1 MLIFYLPLFR
11 QGISAFLPGS
21 SLYFRSKSIVRR
33 DLTRTDTIEA
43 AKFLQVAGGAD
54 QHDLGKFP
62 GVDVLKSCYLF
73 PSTDAGADHR
83 LLVFLVIGALL
94 LLFLEKHPV
103 LLLNSEHQPATE
115 TLLWQLPSEPAA
127 PGRK

>member
-54 QHDLGKFP
+54 
-62 GVDVLKSCYLF
+62 
-73 PSTDAGADHR
+73 
-83 LLVFLVIGALL
+83 
-94 LLFLEKHPV
+94 
-103 LLLNSEHQPATE
+103 
-115 TLLWQLPSEPAA
+115 
-127 PGRK
+127 